1 MADGWC
7 PFATPHPSGPF
18 GYPAGTRGQNR
29 PLLFVDHR
37 MDGYKRTLDD
47 DAWRAANG
55 VSVHFGIGLDGTVS
69 QYASIFDASW
79 GNGVTGSVE
88 RYDRANR
95 HLAAIERAG
104 MWRPVVSGGVRAYAL
119 VGERGVNL
127 INAHSISIEHE
138 DGRRANVPW
147 PSAMLEAD
155 VAVKAWCVAALAAA
169 GMPMTVDDDVLA
181 GHHQIDAANRPD
193 CPGASW
199 PRSRILDALRR
210 DTGGGGEMWVRLN
223 GQASWWSGRKLG
235 PEPDGVMRLDIDVPG
250 LPAAARAV
258 DLEIFLDPASRGA
271 FVLRDGDG
279 SYAGQV
285 NPLRLQA
292 VIRAVPKHRLLRFE
306 VAGEVTLE
314 LVGVVGYLD

>member
-29 PLLFVDHR
+29 PLFFVDHR

-55 VSVHFGIGLDGTVS
+55 VGIHFGIGLDGAVS

-79 GNGVTGSVE
+79 ANGITGSVE
-88 RYDRANR
+88 RYDRGNR

-104 MWRPVVSGGVRAYAL
+104 AWRPVMSGRVRVYAL
-119 VGERGVNL
+119 VDERGVNM

-138 DGRRANVPW
+138 DGGLANVAW
-147 PSAMLEAD
+147 PSAMFDAD
-155 VAVKAWCVAALAAA
+155 VAVKAWCLAELAAA
-169 GMPMTVDDDVLA
+169 GIALTIDDDVLV
-181 GHHQIDAANRPD
+181 GHHQIDAVNRAD
-193 CPGASW
+193 CPGATW
-199 PRSRILDALRR
+199 PRGRILDALQREM
-210 DTGGGGEMWVRLN
+210 GGGGGMWVRLN
-223 GQASWWSGRKLG
+223 GQAQWWSGRRLG
-235 PEPDGVMRLDIDVPG
+235 PERNGVMRLDVDFPA
-250 LPAAARAV
+250 LPDAARAV
-258 DLEIFLDPASRGA
+258 DLEIFLDPGSRGA

-285 NPLRLQA
+285 NPYRLQA
-292 VIRAVPKHRLLRFE
+292 VIRAVPKERMLRFE
-306 VAGEVTLE
+306 VAGEATIE
-314 LVGVVGYLD
+314 LAGIVGYLT